1 MHVTTPRKN
10 DLSSGQRELL
20 ALLQQIRYGRVE
32 RLLVRDGEPLLAGAR
47 WRRTVK
53 VGGDN
58 APHPCTDAADFA
70 LRHEVAEFFRLLQ
83 QLGGAELT
91 DVEVRNGLPFTFAV
105 CGSTPE

>member
-1 MHVTTPRKN
+1 MDATRPRKN
-10 DLSSGQRELL
+10 DLSGEQRGLL
-20 ALLQQIRYGRVE
+20 ALFQRIRYGRVE
-32 RLLVRDGEPLLAGAR
+32 RLLVRDGEPVLAGVR
-47 WRRTVK
+47 WKRTVK

-58 APHPCTDAADFA
+58 SPHPCAEADDFA

-83 QLGGAELT
+83 ELGDAELT